1 MREAKDS
8 FDFILDTVPV
18 QHDVDDYL
26 RLLKRD
32 GTLCLV
38 GALEPLEFHSGRLAM
53 RRKKIS
59 GSSIGSIA
67 ETREM
72 LAFCGEHN
80 ITSDIELIKPGDIQS
95 SWSRVQ
101 KNDVKY
107 RFVID
112 MQA

>member
-1 MREAKDS
+1 MS
-8 FDFILDTVPV
+8 I
-18 QHDVDDYL
+18 YL
-26 RLLKRD
+26 
-32 GTLCLV
+32 V
-38 GALEPLEFHSGRLAM
+38 AM

-72 LAFCGEHN
+72 LAFCGEHD
-80 ITSDIELIKPGDIQS
+80 ITADIELIKPDDIQS
-95 SWSRVQ
+95 SWDRVQ
-101 KNDVKY
+101 KSDVKF